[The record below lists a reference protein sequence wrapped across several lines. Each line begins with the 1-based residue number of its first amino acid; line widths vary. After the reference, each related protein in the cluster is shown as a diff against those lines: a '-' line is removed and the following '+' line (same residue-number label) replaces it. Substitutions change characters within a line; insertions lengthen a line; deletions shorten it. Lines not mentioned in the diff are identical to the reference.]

1 MDPLWSC
8 DGMGIEAGGGED
20 EEGGMR
26 VLVGWAEMLVLVGW
40 AEVGGPVLSSSLGRR
55 ASAMGRW
62 L

>member
-1 MDPLWSC
+1 M
-8 DGMGIEAGGGED
+8 GMGIEAGGGED
-20 EEGGMR
+20 EEGGMW
-26 VLVGWAEMLVLVGW
+26 VLVGWTEMLVLVGW